1 MDTIE
6 TDDIRRE
13 DREGQGRYV
22 RDLPGGDEAYLTFV
36 PVSPDHIIIDYSF
49 VPPAHRGRN
58 AALPLI
64 RRAVEDARA
73 AGAKI
78 TPMCGYVSSV
88 MKRHPEWD
96 DVLKR

>member
-1 MDTIE
+1 METTE

-13 DREGQGRYV
+13 DAEGQGRYV

-36 PVSPDHIIIDYSF
+36 QVAPDRIIIDYSF

-58 AALPLI
+58 AAVPLI
-64 RRAVEDARA
+64 RRAAEDARA
-73 AGAKI
+73 AGVKI
-78 TPMCGYVSSV
+78 TPMCGYVASV